1 MTTAVAAL
9 PHDLTVW
16 RLTAWKHAAGAFSG
30 EGARRFGGR
39 WNRKGGAVVYTA
51 STRSLAILEMLVQ
64 ADPLPAYAAIP
75 ATLPAGLAL
84 AALDESALPPDW
96 RGMPAPESPR
106 SLGGVWLAAGNAC
119 ALRAPSA
126 VVPAE
131 YNYLLN
137 PAHPDFAR
145 ITIGRPEVLFLDR
158 RLL

>member
-1 MTTAVAAL
+1 MAVTVL
-9 PHDLTVW
+9 DRDLTVW
-16 RLTAWKHAAGAFSG
+16 RLTAQKHAAGAFSG

-39 WNRKGGAVVYTA
+39 WNRKGEAVVYTA

-75 ATLPAGLAL
+75 ATLPAGLPL
-84 AALDESALPPDW
+84 AVLDENALPSDW
-96 RGMPAPESPR
+96 RGMPAPESLR

-119 ALRAPSA
+119 ALRTPSA

-131 YNYLLN
+131 YNYLLS
-137 PAHPDFAR
+137 PTHPDFIR
-145 ITIGRPEVLFLDR
+145 ITIGQPEVLFLDR